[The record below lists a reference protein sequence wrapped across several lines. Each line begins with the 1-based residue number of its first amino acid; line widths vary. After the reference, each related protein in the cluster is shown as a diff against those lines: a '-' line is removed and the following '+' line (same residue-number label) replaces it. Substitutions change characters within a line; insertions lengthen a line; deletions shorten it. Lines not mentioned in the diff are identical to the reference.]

1 METRFGDNV
10 LIEKAAP
17 GHSAGAMDVSRYRSQ
32 AENHYLALTPLAV
45 GGKPQNRPALES
57 LTMIASLIT
66 QP

>member
-32 AENHYLALTPLAV
+32 SERITILPLHRSQSA
-45 GGKPQNRPALES
+45 
-57 LTMIASLIT
+57 ASPRVVPHLNL
-66 QP
+66 